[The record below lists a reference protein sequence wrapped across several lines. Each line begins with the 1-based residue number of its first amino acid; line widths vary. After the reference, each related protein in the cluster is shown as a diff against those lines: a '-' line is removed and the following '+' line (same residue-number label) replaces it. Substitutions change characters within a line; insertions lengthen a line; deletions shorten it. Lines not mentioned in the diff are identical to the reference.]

1 MKSFCKKILGKWF
14 LKLYPEYN
22 LPHPYES
29 LKIEIFET
37 KELVSSYIISE
48 QEIRTTQLRYL
59 HDHIDAS
66 QAIDHCTERAKKRIK
81 DALFLAIEQ
90 NELIEFHR
98 EKINCCEFRVV
109 GRLKVGMKYS

>member
-1 MKSFCKKILGKWF
+1 MKSFCKKILRPWF

-22 LPHPYES
+22 SIPISQS
-29 LKIEIFET
+29 LKIEKYET
-37 KELVSSYIISE
+37 KELASSYVISE
-48 QEIRTTQLRYL
+48 QEIRTTQLMYL
-59 HDHIDAS
+59 HDNMNVS
-66 QAIDHCTERAKKRIK
+66 QAIDHCTEIAKKRIK

-98 EKINCCEFRVV
+98 EQINCCKFQVV